1 MFALASWVMRPMIVC
16 FSAMMFSF
24 DVVCARAR
32 VEREAMAPQVGGW
45 VPSAAAGASLSPPLL
60 GGG

>member
-1 MFALASWVMRPMIVC
+1 
-16 FSAMMFSF
+16 MFSF

-60 GGG
+60 GGGGPVRVDGKQI

>member
-1 MFALASWVMRPMIVC
+1 
-16 FSAMMFSF
+16 MFSF

-60 GGG
+60 GGDDPVRVDGEQI